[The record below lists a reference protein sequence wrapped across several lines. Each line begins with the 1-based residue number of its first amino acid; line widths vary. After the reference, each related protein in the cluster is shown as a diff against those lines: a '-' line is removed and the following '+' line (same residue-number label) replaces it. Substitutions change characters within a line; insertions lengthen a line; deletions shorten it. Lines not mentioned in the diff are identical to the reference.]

1 MLASLEARPADPL
14 LSLIS
19 LFEADPRTDKIDLG
33 VGVYRDATGQTPVMA
48 AVKAAETML
57 FELQDSKSYLG
68 PEGDV
73 SFVNA
78 MAKLAF
84 GNISVGQ
91 SYTGLQTPGGTGAL
105 RLLLELWQRANPDGK
120 VWLGT
125 PSWPVHETM
134 IRSVGAKIQTYVH
147 YDTTAQSACPDNLL
161 AAIRSAKS
169 GDLFLLHGCCHNPSG
184 ADPDASLWLLIAEAL
199 LNVGAI
205 PLVDLAYQGL
215 GNGLDEDATG
225 LRILLDHLPELLL
238 AYSCDKNFGLYRD
251 RVGAA
256 YVVSRQLG
264 LLEVAQG
271 HLSEIARSCWSMP
284 PDHGAAVARLI
295 MTEPTL
301 TASWRQEL
309 NQMTKRIQSIRDRLA
324 EFGDIGKF
332 AFGRL
337 RNEKGM
343 FALLPAT
350 PDEVVRLRNENGI
363 FMAGS
368 GRINLAGLQEADC
381 DRLVQAI
388 GRLPS
393 FAHKRTS

>member
-57 FELQDSKSYLG
+57 VELQGSKSYLG
-68 PEGDV
+68 PEGDAG
-73 SFVNA
+73 FVDS
-78 MAKLAF
+78 MADLAF
-84 GNISVGQ
+84 GSMASGK
-91 SYTGLQTPGGTGAL
+91 SYSGLQTPGGTGAL
-105 RLLLELWQRANPDGK
+105 RLLLELWRHANPDGA

-134 IRSVGAKIQTYVH
+134 IRRVGAPLQTYVH
-147 YDTTAQSACPDNLL
+147 YDIAAQSDCPDNLL
-161 AAIRSAKS
+161 TAIRSANP
-169 GDLFLLHGCCHNPSG
+169 GDLFLLQGCCHNPSG
-184 ADPDASLWLLIAEAL
+184 AGPDTSLWRS
-199 LNVGAI
+199 
-205 PLVDLAYQGL
+205 D
-215 GNGLDEDATG
+215 GLDEDAAG
-225 LRILLDHLPELLL
+225 LRILLDHVPELLL

-256 YVVSRQLG
+256 YILSDNVAHLG
-264 LLEVAQG
+264 IAKG
-271 HLSEIARSCWSMP
+271 HLAEITRSCWSMP
-284 PDHGAAVARLI
+284 PDHGGAVVRVIMADPALAALWRS
-295 MTEPTL
+295 EL
-301 TASWRQEL
+301 T
-309 NQMTKRIQSIRDRLA
+309 QMTKRIQSIRNRLA
-324 EFGDIGKF
+324 DFGDVGKF

-337 RNEKGM
+337 RHEKGM

-350 PDEVVRLRNENGI
+350 PDEVARLRSDHGI
-363 FMAGS
+363 FMVGS